1 MSQDSAGMHDPTRS
15 RTPPR
20 PVDNTDWLKTV
31 AIICVSAGHF
41 GFFFMDD
48 EQWWSVF
55 GRFAAPPFFF
65 LVGYAQSRTVPL
77 HWIWIGVILTLLE
90 SSNADWTW
98 VAPNILLSLALI
110 RLARPYVQMLV
121 QRHGWAAFVLLV
133 STFLAGAADSGE
145 DRRLRRGGV
154 VVGAVRL
161 MPAPI
166 CRWHIR
172 RRQRRRNSTLVSIR
186 VGCDP
191 DRRPDAASGLPWS
204 LRSSSSG
211 RSKRSSRFRQF
222 IWLSLFWASAFCRSA
237 CVYSSVARAA
247 SNLRRK

>member
-1 MSQDSAGMHDPTRS
+1 MHDATRS

-20 PVDNTDWLKTV
+20 PVDNTDWLKAF

-98 VAPNILLSLALI
+98 VAPNILLSFTLI
-110 RLARPYVQMLV
+110 RFVRPYVLIFV
-121 QRHGWAAFVLLV
+121 QRHGW
-133 STFLAGAADSGE
+133 
-145 DRRLRRGGV
+145 V
-154 VVGAVRL
+154 VE
-161 MPAPI
+161 
-166 CRWHIR
+166 
-172 RRQRRRNSTLVSIR
+172 Q
-186 VGCDP
+186 D
-191 DRRPDAASGLPWS
+191 
-204 LRSSSSG
+204 
-211 RSKRSSRFRQF
+211 
-222 IWLSLFWASAFCRSA
+222 
-237 CVYSSVARAA
+237 
-247 SNLRRK
+247 

>member
-1 MSQDSAGMHDPTRS
+1 MHDATRS

-121 QRHGWAAFVLLV
+121 QRHGWAAFGLLG
-133 STFLAGAADSGE
+133 STFLVVLPVAAKLVDYGAEGWLWALFGLCQRQYVEGSRTAQLAGASSLG
-145 DRRLRRGGV
+145 RTSLPHKTNTY
-154 VVGAVRL
+154 L
-161 MPAPI
+161 MKI
-166 CRWHIR
+166 
-172 RRQRRRNSTLVSIR
+172 V
-186 VGCDP
+186 
-191 DRRPDAASGLPWS
+191 
-204 LRSSSSG
+204 
-211 RSKRSSRFRQF
+211 
-222 IWLSLFWASAFCRSA
+222 A
-237 CVYSSVARAA
+237 CVVAAVVYIWQEQHEFSFRPI
-247 SNLRRK
+247 NLAVFMV

>member
-1 MSQDSAGMHDPTRS
+1 MSQDSAGRHDATRS

-41 GFFFMDD
+41 GFFFMED
-48 EQWWSVF
+48 ERWWSAF

-65 LVGYAQSRTVPL
+65 LVGYAQNRTVPL

-121 QRHGWAAFVLLV
+121 QRHGWVAFVLLV
-133 STFLAGAADSGE
+133 ATFLAVLPVAAKIVDYGAEGWLWA
-145 DRRLRRGGV
+145 LF
-154 VVGAVRL
+154 
-161 MPAPI
+161 
-166 CRWHIR
+166 
-172 RRQRRRNSTLVSIR
+172 
-186 VGCDP
+186 
-191 DRRPDAASGLPWS
+191 GL
-204 LRSSSSG
+204 
-211 RSKRSSRFRQF
+211 
-222 IWLSLFWASAFCRSA
+222 
-237 CVYSSVARAA
+237 
-247 SNLRRK
+247 